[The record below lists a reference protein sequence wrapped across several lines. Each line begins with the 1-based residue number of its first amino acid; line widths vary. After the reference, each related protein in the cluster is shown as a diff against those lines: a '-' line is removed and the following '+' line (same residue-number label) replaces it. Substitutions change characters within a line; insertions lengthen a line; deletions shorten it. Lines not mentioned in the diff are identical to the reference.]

1 MNIKTTGI
9 KPVVLFY
16 NINRKGKISMTKEFY
31 ILTAW
36 IDNDT
41 PVFLTDV
48 IFDENDD
55 DANMTFLWT
64 SDMDSPNII
73 CFDNPDDVTDIIMDI
88 QDSEYDVYQSYNVGV
103 RTFSKPYH

>member
-1 MNIKTTGI
+1 MTTKVTSI
-9 KPVVLFY
+9 
-16 NINRKGKISMTKEFY
+16 T
-31 ILTAW
+31 
-36 IDNDT
+36 IDNYET
-41 PVFLTDV
+41 TLNAGSNTDYAGGLFHF
-48 IFDENDD
+48 FDENDD